1 MASDEG
7 LLLEVRE
14 VSVAAGGSVLLRDV
28 AFSLPAGG
36 AAALGGPSGCG
47 KTTLLRAVAALDD
60 LASGEVLLRGKRP
73 EEYDWPAWRR
83 RVVLVHQR
91 PVVLRGTVRDNL
103 ARPFSYAAAG
113 GVPFP
118 EDRAAELLDRLEVG
132 SDRMDQDAR
141 SLSVGQQQ
149 RVCVARALL
158 VEPDVLLL
166 DEPSSALDESSL
178 TLLEREI
185 AAFRSRGGAVAVVS
199 HDLHFVS
206 RLGGHVVELAPNVTA
221 SGIRPKGT

>member
-1 MASDEG
+1 MPNDEG
-7 LLLEVRE
+7 RLLELRE
-14 VSVAAGGSVLLRDV
+14 VSVAAGGNVLLKDV
-28 AFSLPAGG
+28 AFSLPPGG
-36 AAALGGPSGCG
+36 AVALVGPSGCG

-103 ARPFSYAAAG
+103 SRPFSYAAAEG
-113 GVPFP
+113 APFP

-185 AAFRSRGGAVAVVS
+185 AAFRSRGGAVVVVS

-206 RLGGHVVELAPNVTA
+206 RLNGPVVELARNVTA
-221 SGIRPKGT
+221 AGIRPKGT